1 MPPDPIE
8 TTPAEPV
15 MDAPF
20 TAEPVLEAPF
30 AAEPAAPLA
39 VEPPPLPVRREPF
52 WGYLDLVLML
62 GFVCAGLV
70 GIVLLGAVLVAIVP
84 KLKDDPMPLV
94 LPLQFVFYLVVYAGF
109 VAVFKLRYR
118 APVLVSLGW
127 RSSRLNPLFAA
138 IGGIALALGLAFLAA
153 LLHTP
158 QVPSPIDKLV
168 NSPASLALFVI
179 TAVVVAPFFEE
190 LLFRG
195 FVQPLLSRTFG
206 VIAGV
211 LITAVLFG
219 ALHAPEYSWAWQYAL
234 VVSLAG
240 AVFGWIRA
248 RTNSVVP
255 GTVMHGFYNLAFVV
269 GYLATTHGIFK

>member
-15 MDAPF
+15 M
-20 TAEPVLEAPF
+20 EAPF
-30 AAEPAAPLA
+30 VAEPAPPLPA
-39 VEPPPLPVRREPF
+39 EPPPLPAPREPF

-70 GIVLLGAVLVAIVP
+70 GIVLLGAGLVAIVP

-127 RSSRLNPLFAA
+127 RRASLNPLFAA
-138 IGGIALALGLAFLAA
+138 VGGVVLALGLALLAS

-168 NSPASLALFVI
+168 NSPSSLALFVI

-240 AVFGWIRA
+240 AVFGWLRA
-248 RTNSVVP
+248 RTNSVIP

>member
-8 TTPAEPV
+8 TTPAEPLT
-15 MDAPF
+15 DAPF
-20 TAEPVLEAPF
+20 APEPTPVSEEA
-30 AAEPAAPLA
+30 
-39 VEPPPLPVRREPF
+39 PPLPAAREPF
-52 WGYLDLVLML
+52 WGYLDLLLML

-70 GIVLLGAVLVAIVP
+70 GIVLLGAVFVAISH
-84 KLKDDPMPLV
+84 KLRDDPMPLV
-94 LPLQFVFYLVVYAGF
+94 LPLQLVFYAVMYAGF

-118 APVLVSLGW
+118 APVLLSLGW
-127 RSSRLNPLFAA
+127 RRAWFNPLFAA
-138 IGGIALALGLAFLAA
+138 LGGIALALALAFLAS

-168 NSPASLALFVI
+168 NSRWSFGLFVL
-179 TAVVVAPFFEE
+179 TAVIVAPFFEE

-195 FVQPLLSRTFG
+195 FIQPLLSRTFG

-211 LITAVLFG
+211 LVTAILFG

-248 RTNSVVP
+248 GTNSVVP

-269 GYLATTHGIFK
+269 GYLATTHGMFK

>member
-1 MPPDPIE
+1 MPPDPTEI
-8 TTPAEPV
+8 TPSEPMLV
-15 MDAPF
+15 
-20 TAEPVLEAPF
+20 PF
-30 AAEPAAPLA
+30 AAEPATPAVLEAPAL
-39 VEPPPLPVRREPF
+39 PPREPF
-52 WGYLDLVLML
+52 WGYLDLLLVL
-62 GFVCAGLV
+62 GFVCAGLA
-70 GIVLLGAVLVAIVP
+70 GIVLLGAVIVAMSP
-84 KLKDDPMPLV
+84 KLRDDPMPIV
-94 LPLQFVFYLVVYAGF
+94 LPLQLVFYAVVYAGF

-118 APVLVSLGW
+118 VPTLISLGW
-127 RSSRLNPLFAA
+127 RRTGLNPLLAA
-138 IGGIALALGLAFLAA
+138 LGGVVLALGLALLAS

-168 NSPASLALFVI
+168 NSRASLVLFVL
-179 TAVVVAPFFEE
+179 TAVIVAPFFEE

-195 FVQPLLSRTFG
+195 FIQPLLSRTFG

-219 ALHAPEYSWAWQYAL
+219 GLHAPEYSWAWQYAL

-255 GTVMHGFYNLAFVV
+255 GTVMHGFYNLAFVA